1 MKKSYE
7 LDMCNGPILGKILV
21 FAIPLMISGILQLLF
36 NAADII
42 VVGRFTGSQAL
53 AAVGSTSALINLIIN
68 LFIGV
73 SVGANVVVARNYG
86 AKDYDGIHG
95 AVHTSVLTAI
105 WGGIILIFV
114 GPGRCHRPV
123 GSVYAHL
130 LCRNARFYDVQL
142 RRCHPA
148 CHR

>member
-68 LFIGV
+68 LFDFIFTDLL
-73 SVGANVVVARNYG
+73 R
-86 AKDYDGIHG
+86 
-95 AVHTSVLTAI
+95 TVL
-105 WGGIILIFV
+105 
-114 GPGRCHRPV
+114 RHC
-123 GSVYAHL
+123 
-130 LCRNARFYDVQL
+130 CCFYDNVL
-142 RRCHPA
+142 LIT
-148 CHR
+148 

>member
-68 LFIGV
+68 LLSAFRSEPMSLLRAITAPRTMTA
-73 SVGANVVVARNYG
+73 STARRY
-86 AKDYDGIHG
+86 
-95 AVHTSVLTAI
+95 TSVLTAI
-105 WGGIILIFV
+105 WGRHHLDFLSASCWLV
-114 GPGRCHRPV
+114 RCWK
-123 GSVYAHL
+123 
-130 LCRNARFYDVQL
+130 
-142 RRCHPA
+142 
-148 CHR
+148 

>member
-68 LFIGV
+68 LFFY
-73 SVGANVVVARNYG
+73 RR
-86 AKDYDGIHG
+86 
-95 AVHTSVLTAI
+95 
-105 WGGIILIFV
+105 F
-114 GPGRCHRPV
+114 GR
-123 GSVYAHL
+123 SQ
-130 LCRNARFYDVQL
+130 CRCCAQL
-142 RRCHPA
+142 RRQGL
-148 CHR
+148 

>member
-7 LDMCNGPILGKILV
+7 LDMCNGPILGKILG

-73 SVGANVVVARNYG
+73 SVGANAMNRITARDCAIYYHRVYDK
-86 AKDYDGIHG
+86 AKEGN
-95 AVHTSVLTAI
+95 A
-105 WGGIILIFV
+105 
-114 GPGRCHRPV
+114 
-123 GSVYAHL
+123 
-130 LCRNARFYDVQL
+130 NARY
-142 RRCHPA
+142 
-148 CHR
+148 